1 MAGLRALYN
10 ETQDDP
16 FREYWDNLIN
26 RVNGER
32 DIDGLWN
39 EFSSDR
45 QSANNNYA
53 RTLRQSPTKTI
64 NKKAMPWLSRL

>member
-10 ETQDDP
+10 ETEDDP

-32 DIDGLWN
+32 DTSDLWN
-39 EFSSDR
+39 RFNSDK
-45 QSANNNYA
+45 QYANDRFA
-53 RTLRQSPTKTI
+53 RSVKQSPTRTI
-64 NKKAMPWLSRL
+64 NKKAMPWLSKI